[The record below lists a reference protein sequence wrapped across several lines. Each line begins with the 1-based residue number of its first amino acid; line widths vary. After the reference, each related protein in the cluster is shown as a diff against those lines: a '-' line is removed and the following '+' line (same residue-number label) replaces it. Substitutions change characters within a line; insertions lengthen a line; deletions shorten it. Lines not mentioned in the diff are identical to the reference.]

1 MVSKM
6 FYPHGRFET
15 ATHWLQ
21 SLLLGWWCHLSHLA
35 PLYRTVLQALPSPI
49 LNKVATE
56 SIEVVDLNLKSVRNF
71 KLIDGLEDCS
81 HVLLV
86 LSESLFKL

>member
-1 MVSKM
+1 MVLGACVVIHLLFFCCFVIS
-6 FYPHGRFET
+6 G
-15 ATHWLQ
+15 
-21 SLLLGWWCHLSHLA
+21 SLGSQA
-35 PLYRTVLQALPSPI
+35 VQILQALPSPK

>member
-1 MVSKM
+1 M
-6 FYPHGRFET
+6 
-15 ATHWLQ
+15 Q
-21 SLLLGWWCHLSHLA
+21 
-35 PLYRTVLQALPSPI
+35 VLQALPSPK